1 MYCGKGRG
9 YENISEEVSGF
20 SSPGGGHEFTDKN
33 LCGMMVR
40 TEMDVSA
47 NRTGAYREVD
57 LWGGIKGGLPGGGS
71 V

>member
-57 LWGGIKGGLPGGGS
+57 L
-71 V
+71 